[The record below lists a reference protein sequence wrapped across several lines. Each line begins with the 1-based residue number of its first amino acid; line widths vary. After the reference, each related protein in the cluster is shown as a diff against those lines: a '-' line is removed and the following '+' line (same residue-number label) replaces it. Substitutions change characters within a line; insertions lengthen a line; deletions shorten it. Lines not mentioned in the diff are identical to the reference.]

1 MKRALCLIL
10 ILLSVHNIWGQDFAS
25 KFMEQYTESDGLQ
38 CQTVSPKMMEKIME
52 FTDTSDEKQKKEISE
67 HLLSKLKS
75 ARIITVT
82 KHCKKNFR
90 KAEQLIEMNS
100 NRFAPWKENTSE
112 TNNRLFVRKH
122 DDVIRELVMLNWLP
136 EEKIFT
142 IINFTGEMDDLF
154 MQQLSSGNL
163 KQN

>member
-1 MKRALCLIL
+1 
-10 ILLSVHNIWGQDFAS
+10 
-25 KFMEQYTESDGLQ
+25 MERL
-38 CQTVSPKMMEKIME
+38 MEI
-52 FTDTSDEKQKKEISE
+52 TDTSGEKQNKEISE
-67 HLLSKLKS
+67 NLLSKLKS

-82 KHCKKNFR
+82 KHSKKNFK

-100 NRFAPWKENTSE
+100 NRFTLWKENTSE
-112 TNNRLFVRKH
+112 TNNRLFVRKN

-136 EEKIFT
+136 EENIFT

-163 KQN
+163 KQH